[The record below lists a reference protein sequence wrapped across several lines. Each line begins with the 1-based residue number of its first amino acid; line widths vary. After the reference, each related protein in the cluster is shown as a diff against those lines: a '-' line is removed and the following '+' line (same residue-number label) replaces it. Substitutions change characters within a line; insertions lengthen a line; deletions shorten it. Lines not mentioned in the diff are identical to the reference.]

1 MEIRRS
7 SMGEIR
13 RFLALIILISF
24 SVVLAPTVMAP
35 PERNFSMGQPELQQS
50 MDNMAREEEMIKRNL
65 KFPSGDVMG
74 YPALLTHKTSDL
86 LSEAEHM
93 LNRVKN
99 LRERRW
105 VEAFIHRLKLLAAML
120 ERSVIHR
127 PGEKLTVDD
136 KAIASSKKTDVLND
150 STLQT
155 PPPLQET
162 ALVAFNEQQKM
173 MTKYPVAAPP
183 KSELLAMKEVGSE
196 RQEDMKSDLTPLMQE
211 KKSEEED
218 ELVKELEDLHKIAYV
233 DNQEQ
238 SLTPPTVKGDENV
251 ENLVAEEEEKVK
263 TVEEVEKV
271 EIPAVEVVEKEENL
285 TSENAEKEAYPVA
298 EGTKKEASPAVR
310 EIEEKRNPGV
320 NETKNEIN
328 LMVQVPE
335 PLEKEKNSAA
345 ERTKGIPVK
354 EADTSPI
361 EASPEALPPKR
372 MMSPSLSALII
383 EDEKAKIKQNLAREI
398 AELERL
404 GESEEQILNE
414 LHQRNGH
421 YLVPGP
427 RYQHGMLHPTPNT
440 GTVVSRYEDQID
452 PYGNVRP
459 LPRMIGPSPS
469 LIPYPRANYWR
480 PPPAMYPGYRPFR
493 PTYINNSAPGMHM
506 GMFPMNHPMYNRQFP
521 MGNIPP
527 QANMQLHHEG
537 IKETIQKLQQDHQNF
552 LMNNPAPGMPP
563 MSNLNYR
570 PNTYMQYPPNP
581 SMGMIPYRGV
591 RPMYT
596 PYPYMPNQ
604 NFTANGSPV
613 YGNGFAPNP
622 YPNHNIN
629 NGFNDEMKRELRDGK
644 VILLSDSVVRSN
656 FQQDDKKN
664 PEGPNETKDGTI
676 QENKT
681 GEKNGTKT
689 E

>member
-1 MEIRRS
+1 
-7 SMGEIR
+7 
-13 RFLALIILISF
+13 
-24 SVVLAPTVMAP
+24 
-35 PERNFSMGQPELQQS
+35 

-65 KFPSGDVMG
+65 KFPSGDVTG

-105 VEAFIHRLKLLAAML
+105 VEAFVHRLKILAAML
-120 ERSVIHR
+120 ERSVFQR
-127 PGEKLTVDD
+127 PHEKLTVDD
-136 KAIASSKKTDVLND
+136 KAIATSKKTDVLND

-162 ALVAFNEQQKM
+162 ALVALNEQQKM
-173 MTKYPVAAPP
+173 LTKYPAAVPQ
-183 KSELLAMKEVGSE
+183 KNEMLAMKEVGSE
-196 RQEDMKSDLTPLMQE
+196 RQEDMKSDLTPLMPE
-211 KKSEEED
+211 KKSAEEED
-218 ELVKELEDLHKIAYV
+218 ELVKELEDLHKITYV
-233 DNQEQ
+233 DSQEQ

-263 TVEEVEKV
+263 TVEEEEKVEIPAVEEEEKVEIPAVEEEEKV

-285 TSENAEKEAYPVA
+285 TSENVGKEAYPVA
-298 EGTKKEASPAVR
+298 EGTKREASPAVR
-310 EIEEKRNPGV
+310 ETEKKRNPGV

-328 LMVQVPE
+328 LMVQGPE
-335 PLEKEKNSAA
+335 PLEKEKNSAV
-345 ERTKGIPVK
+345 EGTKGIPVK

-414 LHQRNGH
+414 FHQRNGH

-427 RYQHGMLHPTPNT
+427 SYQHAMLHPTPNT
-440 GTVVSRYEDQID
+440 GTIVSRYEEQID
-452 PYGNVRP
+452 PYGRP
-459 LPRMIGPSPS
+459 IPRMVGPSPS
-469 LIPYPRANYWR
+469 LVVSYPRANYWR
-480 PPPAMYPGYRPFR
+480 PPPAMYPGYRPFK
-493 PTYINNSAPGMHM
+493 PTYINNSAQGMHM
-506 GMFPMNHPMYNRQFP
+506 GMLPMNHPMYNRQFP
-521 MGNIPP
+521 MGNVPP
-527 QANMQLHHEG
+527 QANMQLRHEG
-537 IKETIQKLQQDHQNF
+537 IKETIQKLQHDHQNF
-552 LMNNPAPGMPP
+552 LMNNPVPGMPP

-570 PNTYMQYPPNP
+570 PNPYMQYPPNP
-581 SMGMIPYRGV
+581 SMGMIPDRGV

-613 YGNGFAPNP
+613 YGNEFAPNP
-622 YPNHNIN
+622 YPNQNIN
-629 NGFNDEMKRELRDGK
+629 NEFNDEMKRELRNGK

-656 FQQDDKKN
+656 FQQDDKK
-664 PEGPNETKDGTI
+664 GPNETKDGTI
-676 QENKT
+676 QDNKT